1 MTRSKQFRLLQLLRP
16 KICAI
21 DEICDPVKW
30 WSFQRASFWSFY
42 LFLRLLYREGKLF
55 LFFYRSDGSRRKC
68 SLRFNL
74 VQSFSS
80 IRGSTLPSSTS
91 SFFTYGILILP
102 FLATLFKKSFTWI
115 TVKLEEALD
124 IRNAVSFVGRRKQ
137 RLLWPG
143 RVSTARHLLTAN
155 NFVEIEK
162 GRESMDGRFYIGWW
176 RHFKKK
182 KTGNRASR
190 EVNVDFHQHRP
201 ANKTFVRKFYRTG
214 PLKSPPLTSPPRR
227 FLSADRPNL
236 FAGQLHF
243 PGRRIERRPPL
254 RGRSTSETGTRH
266 RHRYRNSHAR
276 E

>member
-1 MTRSKQFRLLQLLRP
+1 MARSKQLRLLQLLRP

-30 WSFQRASFWSFY
+30 WRFQRALFWSFY
-42 LFLRLLYREGKLF
+42 LFLRLLYREEKLF

-115 TVKLEEALD
+115 TVKLEEAFD
-124 IRNAVSFVGRRKQ
+124 IRNAVSVVGRRKQ